1 MHHPP
6 PQLFIRFFPVK
17 VSVKKVHYWREVV
30 WFGVSFFVFLII
42 RISEHFLLWYF
53 TIEFPF
59 WSKNARSLSE
69 TQRGLSETQP
79 GLSQTSNRL
88 SENSLLL
95 SERVIKLKNT
105 YRKNLN
111 KQKKKRPT

>member
-1 MHHPP
+1 
-6 PQLFIRFFPVK
+6 VK
-17 VSVKKVHYWREVV
+17 LSGLVSA
-30 WFGVSFFVFLII
+30 FSFFLNI
-42 RISEHFLLWYF
+42 RISERFHIGYF

-105 YRKNLN
+105 YRK
-111 KQKKKRPT
+111 KPQQTQKEETDLINRSLPFFIYFQSPLR